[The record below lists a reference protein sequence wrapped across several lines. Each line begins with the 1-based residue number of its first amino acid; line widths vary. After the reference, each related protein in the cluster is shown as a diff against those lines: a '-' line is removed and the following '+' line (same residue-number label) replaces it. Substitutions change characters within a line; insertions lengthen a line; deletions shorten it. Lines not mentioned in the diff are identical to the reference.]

1 MTTTDNTPHGE
12 EQANTDAS
20 NEEVNNTAD
29 TNEEV
34 TETKQETDWK
44 SEARKWEA
52 RAKENVELAKKWK
65 EHEDS
70 FKTEEQ
76 KRIEELEAYKREVD
90 AQKLEAVKYKLAA
103 EKGLTPEALQLLDGN
118 TEEELVSKADAIVAL
133 LSVNGTNN
141 SPKPVSTQGKGN
153 TTDEG
158 DVDTLKAF
166 FQDNLFN

>member
-1 MTTTDNTPHGE
+1 MTTTDTTPHGE
-12 EQANTDAS
+12 EEQATETS
-20 NEEVNNTAD
+20 N
-29 TNEEV
+29 EV
-34 TETKQETDWK
+34 TEANVTEEAAEIKQETDWK
-44 SEARKWEA
+44 AEARKWEA

-76 KRIEELEAYKREVD
+76 KRIEELEAFKREAE
-90 AQKLEAVKYKLAA
+90 AQKLEAYKYKLAS
-103 EKGLTPEALQLLDGN
+103 EKGLNAAALQLLDGN

-133 LSVNGTNN
+133 LSVNDTNN

-153 TTDEG
+153 TIEEG

-166 FQDNLFN
+166 FQENLFNN